1 MTAFALAAHLGSAG
15 FALGQVVAPSQV
27 TPRDLRPPAAGPS
40 NATIPVGQGPAAPA
54 NAANLQITIG
64 NVSVEGGF
72 PELQDE
78 TNALVAP
85 IKGKRVS
92 LSAVYAVA
100 DAIERAYALHAYV
113 LVRVAVP
120 PQKLTNGGTLRLVVI
135 DGFVETVDVSGVPER
150 ERAVV
155 SARTASL
162 IGLRHVNL
170 NEIERRLL
178 LASDVPG
185 QSLTS
190 TLERGA
196 TPGGTKLVLETK
208 QSYVTGSIGID
219 NDLPQSLRNFEWTG
233 SLALNSLLGLGEQA
247 YISGTAGYNL
257 DQLFNAQSPIQVFGG
272 GVLLPIGVDGFKIN
286 PEYTNSV
293 TRPIPP
299 AGTPQTTGYY
309 QRFDLRA
316 SYPLLLTRAQAITV
330 QGTYEWAEES
340 LVANGFASD
349 LYLDRYSAARLQ
361 LEDRLRLPWDA
372 QADVTGVFSQGLG
385 GRDAADAASSGV
397 PLSQQGS
404 SPTFSKLTLNANYS
418 QPLPY
423 DFQFALLGQ
432 GQASFGKPLFLAEQM
447 ALDGPQAASGYPVG
461 TFTVDSGVTLR
472 GEIGHSFAFATTDF
486 QATLSPYVFGA
497 AGAGWIYQPTAVQQ
511 GEISV
516 GSFGLGIRTG
526 AGPLGSDLGGTLSL
540 EVARAVSNS
549 MTQGQGYRC
558 NVAFA
563 VRF

>member
-1 MTAFALAAHLGSAG
+1 M
-15 FALGQVVAPSQV
+15 
-27 TPRDLRPPAAGPS
+27 
-40 NATIPVGQGPAAPA
+40 
-54 NAANLQITIG
+54 
-64 NVSVEGGF
+64 
-72 PELQDE
+72 
-78 TNALVAP
+78 
-85 IKGKRVS
+85 
-92 LSAVYAVA
+92 
-100 DAIERAYALHAYV
+100 
-113 LVRVAVP
+113 
-120 PQKLTNGGTLRLVVI
+120 
-135 DGFVETVDVSGVPER
+135 
-150 ERAVV
+150 V

-162 IGLRHVNL
+162 IGLRHVTL

-196 TPGGTKLVLETK
+196 TPGGTQLVLETK

-233 SLALNSLLGLGEQA
+233 SLAVNSALGLGEQA
-247 YISGTAGYNL
+247 YVSGTSGYNL
-257 DQLFNAQSPIQVFGG
+257 GQLFSGQSPIQVFGG

-385 GRDAADAASSGV
+385 GRDAADAAASGV

-404 SPTFSKLTLNANYS
+404 SPTFSKLALNVNYS

-423 DFQFALLGQ
+423 EFQFALI
-432 GQASFGKPLFLAEQM
+432 GQAQTSFRQAVVFGRADGARRAAGRLRLSRGHVHRPTAARPCAEKSATPSPSPTPAFRRRSRPMCSAPAARVGSISRRRSSKAKSAWARSASAFAPAAARWGRTLAE
-447 ALDGPQAASGYPVG
+447 
-461 TFTVDSGVTLR
+461 R
-472 GEIGHSFAFATTDF
+472 
-486 QATLSPYVFGA
+486 
-497 AGAGWIYQPTAVQQ
+497 
-511 GEISV
+511 
-516 GSFGLGIRTG
+516 
-526 AGPLGSDLGGTLSL
+526 
-540 EVARAVSNS
+540 
-549 MTQGQGYRC
+549 
-558 NVAFA
+558 
-563 VRF
+563 